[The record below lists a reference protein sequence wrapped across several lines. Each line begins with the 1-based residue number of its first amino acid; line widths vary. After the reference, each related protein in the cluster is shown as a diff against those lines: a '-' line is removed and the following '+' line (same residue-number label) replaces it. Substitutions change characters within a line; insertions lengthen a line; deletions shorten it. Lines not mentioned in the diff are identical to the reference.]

1 MFEYNVNRN
10 HLIIREYGRNIQ
22 KMIEDTLKES
32 DYEKRSEKAKAIVR
46 MMALINPDDKE
57 NKNQK
62 ESLDY
67 WHKLWDHL
75 FIMSDYK
82 LDVDSPFPKPEAKK
96 EELSFEKP
104 DYNKHQ
110 IHYRT
115 YGRNMENIIKKVSSY
130 PDDQRD
136 RMGKTLAN
144 HLKKLY
150 LTYNRETVDDK
161 LIVEQL
167 NELSQGKISL
177 PEDFELDST
186 RDILKNAS
194 TANQNKPLNA
204 KKKSKKKKKKKDSQ
218 KENQANNK

>member
-10 HLIIREYGRNIQ
+10 QLIIREYGRNIQ
-22 KMIEDTLKES
+22 KMIEDTLKEP

-62 ESLDY
+62 ESMDY

-75 FIMSDYK
+75 FIMSNYR
-82 LDVDSPFPKPEAKK
+82 LDVDSPFPKPEPKRDDFV
-96 EELSFEKP
+96 FEKP

-115 YGRNMENIIKKVSSY
+115 YGRNMENIIKAVSAY
-130 PDDQRD
+130 PSEQRI
-136 RMGKTLAN
+136 RLGKTLAN

-150 LTYNRETVDDK
+150 LTYNRESVDDK

-167 NELSQGKISL
+167 REISNGQISL
-177 PEDFELDST
+177 PEGFELDST
-186 RDILKNAS
+186 KDILKNTS

-204 KKKSKKKKKKKDSQ
+204 KKKSKKKKKKN
-218 KENQANNK
+218 KENQANN

>member
-10 HLIIREYGRNIQ
+10 QLIIREYGRNIQ
-22 KMIEDTLKES
+22 KMIEDTLKEP
-32 DYEKRSEKAKAIVR
+32 DYEKRSERAKAIVR

-75 FIMSDYK
+75 FIMSGYQ
-82 LDVDSPFPKPEAKK
+82 LDVESPFPKPEPKK
-96 EELSFEKP
+96 EDFVFEKP

-110 IHYRT
+110 IQYRT
-115 YGRNMENIIKKVSSY
+115 YGRNMENIIKAVSAY
-130 PDDQRD
+130 PAEQRN
-136 RMGKTLAN
+136 RLGKTWAN

-150 LTYNRETVDDK
+150 LTYNRESVDDK
-161 LIVEQL
+161 LIVDQL
-167 NELSQGKISL
+167 KELSNGQIAL
-177 PEDFELDST
+177 PEEFELDST
-186 RDILKNAS
+186 KDILKNAS

-204 KKKSKKKKKKKDSQ
+204 KKKSKKKKKKKD
-218 KENQANNK
+218 KENQVNNN

>member
-10 HLIIREYGRNIQ
+10 QLIIREYGRNIQ
-22 KMIEDTLKES
+22 KMIEDTLKEP

-46 MMALINPDDKE
+46 MMAIISPEDKD

-62 ESLDY
+62 ESVDY

-82 LDVDSPFPKPEAKK
+82 LDVASPFPKPEPKK
-96 EELSFEKP
+96 EEFQFEKP
-104 DYNKHQ
+104 EYNKHT

-115 YGRNMENIIKKVSSY
+115 YGRNMENIIKAVSDY
-130 PDDQRD
+130 PSEQRME
-136 RMGKTLAN
+136 MGRTLAN

-150 LTYNRETVDDK
+150 LTYNRDTVDDK
-161 LIVEQL
+161 LIIEQL
-167 NELSQGKISL
+167 NELSHGNISL
-177 PEDFELDST
+177 PADFVLDST
-186 RDILKNAS
+186 KDILKNTS

-204 KKKSKKKKKKKDSQ
+204 KKKSKKKKKKN
-218 KENQANNK
+218 KENNQAQ

>member
-22 KMIEDTLKES
+22 KMIADTLKEP
-32 DYEKRSEKAKAIVR
+32 DYQKRSEMAKAIVR

-110 IHYRT
+110 IHGEYHQ
-115 YGRNMENIIKKVSSY
+115 SSFF
-130 PDDQRD
+130 
-136 RMGKTLAN
+136 
-144 HLKKLY
+144 
-150 LTYNRETVDDK
+150 
-161 LIVEQL
+161 
-167 NELSQGKISL
+167 LS
-177 PEDFELDST
+177 
-186 RDILKNAS
+186 
-194 TANQNKPLNA
+194 
-204 KKKSKKKKKKKDSQ
+204 
-218 KENQANNK
+218 

>member
-10 HLIIREYGRNIQ
+10 QLIIREYGRTIQ
-22 KMIEDTLKES
+22 IMIEDTMKEP
-32 DYEKRSEKAKAIVR
+32 DYEKRTEKAKSIVK
-46 MMALINPDDKE
+46 MMATLNPDENE

-75 FIMSDYK
+75 FIMSNYR
-82 LDVDSPFPKPEAKK
+82 LEVDSPFPKPQPKK
-96 EELSFEKP
+96 EKLSFEKP
-104 DYNKHQ
+104 DYNKHN
-110 IHYRT
+110 ILARN
-115 YGRNMENIIKKVSSY
+115 YGRNMQKIINAVAMY
-130 PDDQRD
+130 PEEQREAISL
-136 RMGKTLAN
+136 TLAN

-161 LIVEQL
+161 LIIDQL
-167 NELSQGKISL
+167 SEMSRGRIVMPRDYVL
-177 PEDFELDST
+177 ETT

-204 KKKSKKKKKKKDSQ
+204 KKKKKKKKKKN
-218 KENQANNK
+218 KENQA